1 MLNHL
6 DRCKPLL
13 GTFVDVS
20 LTGNNTD
27 NELISISNNI
37 FAEIERIQNL
47 MSFHDPL
54 SELSKLN
61 QKMLNQV
68 NQPHLLSNDLKQVL
82 TLAMKLSQQSS
93 GYYDITV
100 AAKLVLDGEL
110 PNHLLLDETS
120 IKDTLGNSS
129 DVALHGQHLINN
141 APVCFDLGGIA
152 KGYAVDCAI
161 KKIPENLTFTINA
174 GGDMAISDWKQH
186 TVALKFGKDKQALK
200 NVIMLDSSVATSG
213 NYYHDTRS
221 HIINPLINDKSN
233 QQVAHHFHGSV
244 SVFANSTMLADALT
258 KVIILMKPKKS
269 ISLLKYFN
277 AKAIIIN
284 RFGFKRTINV

>member
-6 DRCKPLL
+6 ERCKPLL

-20 LTGNNTD
+20 LTGNTAD
-27 NELISISNNI
+27 NELISVSNNV

-61 QKMLNQV
+61 QKMLNQI

-82 TLAMKLSQQSS
+82 TLAIKLSQQSS

-110 PNHLLLDETS
+110 PNHLLLDETC
-120 IKDTLGNSS
+120 IKGTLGNSS
-129 DVALHGQHLINN
+129 DVALHGQHLINSS
-141 APVCFDLGGIA
+141 PVCFDLGGIA

-161 KKIPENLTFTINA
+161 KKIPKNLTFTINA
-174 GGDMAISDWKQH
+174 GGDMAISNWKQH
-186 TVALKFGKDKQALK
+186 TIALKFGKDKQALK

-233 QQVAHHFHGSV
+233 QQVAHHFNGSV
-244 SVFANSTMLADALT
+244 SVFANNTMLADALT